1 MSKRIFTFGTKKK
14 RTVRKSHIIPRFYL
28 AKFTNPDGKLWVYAK
43 DQNARVSVPEREA
56 VERDFYECSSANN
69 NKQNNVEEWLSL
81 VEDSASNIFAKV
93 ADDCALQGK
102 ERAAWA
108 IFVSMLFL
116 RTRKVRQQMTEKA
129 LKVMSNKLRAPEH
142 LRDLQHDLLQKG
154 RFIFMESLQQSAE
167 KVIAQIESD
176 PAFLQA
182 KSLETT
188 GLRLAKSMAKKCWH
202 ILHAPEGAFF
212 VTSDCPVMTAKVDA
226 QGQAQ
231 LGYGFD
237 VENVAV
243 MLPITPDKLF
253 VSSPPHF
260 EWWNTFQLNGLFTA
274 NLSVVRFAHKNVYAH
289 SYDKSIEELVN
300 LEIDQ
305 LIFGQNA
312 FTDPSAD

>member
-129 LKVMSNKLRAPEH
+129 LKVMSNKLP
-142 LRDLQHDLLQKG
+142 
-154 RFIFMESLQQSAE
+154 
-167 KVIAQIESD
+167 
-176 PAFLQA
+176 
-182 KSLETT
+182 

-253 VSSPPHF
+253 VASPPHF
-260 EWWNTFQLNGLFTA
+260 EWRKTLQLNGLFTA